1 MCMCLCVNLYLYAFI
16 CMCACDYMGV
26 HVYACSSVYT
36 LMLGNLH
43 EPPKDHLGAESDAIE
58 LGSLYPSPE
67 LSFRQAFIEK
77 NERGI

>member
-1 MCMCLCVNLYLYAFI
+1 
-16 CMCACDYMGV
+16 
-26 HVYACSSVYT
+26 
-36 LMLGNLH
+36 MLGNLH